1 MISAVK
7 SGAQSSVQSIGTLN
21 DSPSEWQATDP
32 RDYIADEILSSTA
45 CIQVCTSPLDVWVQ
59 LDLPALKLLEEQILD
74 LGKDAVPLT
83 SAKPGDKCL
92 VSYGPGYC
100 RAVVE
105 SIKLCGCLGIRHT
118 DYGNFYTVFVDELR
132 TLPDSLIYLPPLAIK
147 CALDD
152 SHWNSTT
159 LERLHRSLYNKL
171 LTVKVVKKTA
181 EHLFVRLI
189 DADINKLLRLPASI
203 TEEVHVSF
211 VDISNRFWIQ
221 KNLQAIEE
229 IQKTLQSVKSA
240 PPVTEPNIGQ
250 NYAVLHPLYQQW
262 YRARL
267 EQSEGL
273 VDCHSVTFMD
283 YGDVQKVPLSALRLL
298 PPMIRCIPP
307 MSSLC
312 SFRQPLSPLPLDPE
326 IEERLRNEL
335 RKCTEGILCRVVMFP
350 VKKGSDR
357 FLVDSLFAGSTDVID
372 NLKSSCNSTMAI
384 IRYWDS

>member
-1 MISAVK
+1 MLTELMSTNYSAYPPLLQK
-7 SGAQSSVQSIGTLN
+7 RYTCL
-21 DSPSEWQATDP
+21 
-32 RDYIADEILSSTA
+32 LSTA
-45 CIQVCTSPLDVWVQ
+45 
-59 LDLPALKLLEEQILD
+59 
-74 LGKDAVPLT
+74 
-83 SAKPGDKCL
+83 
-92 VSYGPGYC
+92 
-100 RAVVE
+100 R
-105 SIKLCGCLGIRHT
+105 T
-118 DYGNFYTVFVDELR
+118 DF
-132 TLPDSLIYLPPLAIK
+132 A
-147 CALDD
+147 
-152 SHWNSTT
+152 
-159 LERLHRSLYNKL
+159 
-171 LTVKVVKKTA
+171 
-181 EHLFVRLI
+181 
-189 DADINKLLRLPASI
+189 
-203 TEEVHVSF
+203 
-211 VDISNRFWIQ
+211 WIQ

-240 PPVTEPNIGQ
+240 LPVTEPNIGQ

-267 EQSEGL
+267 EQEQSEGL

-357 FLVDSLFAGSTDVID
+357 FLVDSLFAISTDVIEK
-372 NLKSSCNSTMAI
+372 LKSNCNSTIAV
-384 IRYWDS
+384 IRFRGISFLSLYLEYTKILFKKFIQQ